1 MHTNT
6 MENLKMIADTA
17 RDFAEINI
25 RPHIMEWDENQFFPK
40 ELFHQLGE
48 MGFMGIIIPEEYGGS
63 GLGYHE
69 YVAIID
75 QISQVDPSIGLSI
88 AAHNSLCTNH
98 IYEFGTEE
106 QRKKWLPQLAS
117 GQVIGAWGL
126 TEHNTG
132 SDAGGMSTTAIKDG
146 DDWIINGAKNFITHA
161 ISGDI
166 AVVMTRTGEKG
177 TSNNST
183 AFVLEKGMLGFSSG
197 KKENKLGMRASE
209 TA

>member
-1 MHTNT
+1 MHTKT

-25 RPHIMEWDENQFFPK
+25 RPHIMEWMKPIFPK

-106 QRKKWLPQLAS
+106 QRKKWFP
-117 GQVIGAWGL
+117 
-126 TEHNTG
+126 T
-132 SDAGGMSTTAIKDG
+132 
-146 DDWIINGAKNFITHA
+146 
-161 ISGDI
+161 
-166 AVVMTRTGEKG
+166 
-177 TSNNST
+177 
-183 AFVLEKGMLGFSSG
+183 
-197 KKENKLGMRASE
+197 
-209 TA
+209 